1 MSSQEAWYARN
12 EVVRFA
18 RNRHYEKS
26 LTNFAKAIAGLPDYG
41 WLHSVRRC
49 SEIKEIEENTHD
61 TALNYQL
68 FQLIEGIIKKTKPLK
83 LYKVEAK
90 VRAELLRED
99 GSWLLREYFGRH
111 WWDIEQAF
119 HACVGK
125 RIPRKEMPYKLM
137 AAFQDSFE
145 RGKTI
150 PEQELAKRAQLV

>member
-1 MSSQEAWYARN
+1 VSSQEAWYARN